1 VASEFVL
8 ICKSFF
14 GLVKLIL
21 IYLVYRKE
29 MRRMDNGS
37 QHWNFF
43 EKCHQDS

>member
-1 VASEFVL
+1 VGSELIL
-8 ICKSFF
+8 ICKRIF
-14 GLVKLIL
+14 GSVKLIL
-21 IYLVYRKE
+21 IYLVFRKE